1 MNVINY
7 LIKEYKFFRK
17 IKKIKKSLLKT
28 SDINSIYHLD
38 FIGKTEERKF
48 KKYDA
53 YYFNIIDPKH
63 KRYRSTILYI
73 DHLKG

>member
-1 MNVINY
+1 MNVIDY

-17 IKKIKKSLLKT
+17 IKKIKKSLLKRE
-28 SDINSIYHLD
+28 DINSICHLD

-53 YYFNIIDPKH
+53 YYFNINDPKH
-63 KRYRSTILYI
+63 RRYRSTISYI
-73 DHLKG
+73 EHLEG